1 MSAPDAG
8 LSRQATKLYQ
18 AGHFREAG
26 QLFGRLVE
34 QDPDNWQYPLLL
46 GLCKRGQG
54 ELEEALRWVQKSV
67 ELGDGQPATHYYLG
81 RLMTDAGQTGSAREQ
96 FGQAIAL
103 DPNHVDARTGMGLV
117 SLMVGNFER
126 AVSELKTALRANA
139 KHMPALT
146 SLARALVELD
156 RVDEAYQ
163 YAAKALKQSPQDPM
177 ANSVA
182 GRVLFRQGYLELAEK
197 CLRNALELGLESGEV
212 HALLGRV
219 LSTRGYDADALG
231 HYIKALEVNYGGVPV
246 AIETSEALERV
257 GDIPQARKLMK
268 KAAARWPDDRDIAL
282 RLAELTMLDGQP
294 DAAAEVLDGLD
305 ANDPDVAV
313 MRARMLDA
321 RGDLDAALALLEPV
335 VAADED
341 CERRT
346 ARLLLAR
353 MRSDKAPSEAA
364 AAREPLAP
372 LLDRKTPVHDAVIV
386 WSMVC
391 EKAGDY
397 DDATSALEGLLAGDM
412 PNRADRRVLHNR
424 LGNCYHAAGE
434 RSLAWANWQ
443 KGAWRVLPHYAR
455 VHAQREAGQLDRW
468 LAHEWQDIEPIE
480 FDDGRRA
487 PILIAGW
494 AGSGREILLSALA
507 GHPGVALLDAAGETR
522 RLESVGVPAG
532 PETVFAESRDE
543 LRLGRKRFLRGVDRD
558 RGREGSSALLLEAAW
573 WPASAIPALARHF
586 PGATVVVPKAAS
598 EDLAI
603 QWRVDGYAEV
613 DGLVEDYRREQKLWR
628 AMREH
633 LPLTVIDIDRDELL
647 DRPGETAGR
656 VFGALRLEPDAD
668 ACAVAE
674 RIRAGHRF
682 VPAGTGEAYRT
693 VADADAEGSAASG
706 GERTA

>member
-26 QLFGRLVE
+26 QLFGRLAE
-34 QDPDNWQYPLLL
+34 QDPENWQYPLLL

-54 ELEEALRWVQKSV
+54 DLEEALRWVRKSV

-81 RLMTDAGQTGSAREQ
+81 RLMTDAGQAGAAREQ

-117 SLMVGNFER
+117 SLMIGNFER

-139 KHMPALT
+139 RHMPALT

-156 RVDEAYQ
+156 RLDEAYQ
-163 YAAKALKQSPQDPM
+163 YAAKALKQNPEEPM
-177 ANSVA
+177 ANVVA
-182 GRVLFRQGYLELAEK
+182 GRVLLRQGHLELAEK
-197 CLRNALELGLESGEV
+197 CLRNALQLGLESGEV
-212 HALLGRV
+212 HALLGSV

-257 GDIPQARKLMK
+257 GDVPQARKLMK
-268 KAAARWPDDRDIAL
+268 KAAQRWPEDRDIAL

-294 DAAAEVLDGLD
+294 EAAAAVLDGLD
-305 ANDPDVAV
+305 ANEPDVAV
-313 MRARMLDA
+313 MRARVLDA
-321 RGDLDAALALLEPV
+321 GGDLAGALALVEPV

-341 CERRT
+341 CERRS

-353 MRSDKAPSEAA
+353 MRSDAEPSDPA

-391 EKAGDY
+391 EKAGNY
-397 DDATSALEGLLAGDM
+397 DDATAALEGLLAGEM
-412 PNRADRRVLHNR
+412 ANRADRRVLHNR

-455 VHAQREAGQLDRW
+455 VRAQRDAGMLERW
-468 LAHEWQDIEPIE
+468 LAHEWQDVEPIE
-480 FDDGRRA
+480 FDDGRAA
-487 PILIAGW
+487 PVLVAGW

-507 GHPGVALLDAAGETR
+507 GHHQVALLDAAGESR

-532 PETVFAESRDE
+532 PETVFAESREE
-543 LRLGRKRFLRGVDRD
+543 LRLGRKRFLRGVDRP
-558 RGREGSSALLLEAAW
+558 RAAATLLEAAW

-586 PGATVVVPKAAS
+586 PGATVLLPDAAP

-613 DGLVEDYRREQKLWR
+613 DGLVEDYRRERKLWR
-628 AMREH
+628 SMREH
-633 LPLTVIDIDRDELL
+633 LPLNVVEVDRDELL
-647 DRPGETAGR
+647 DRPGETAAR
-656 VFGALRLEPDAD
+656 VFEALGLEADAD

-682 VPAGTGEAYRT
+682 VSAGTGEAYRT
-693 VADADAEGSAASG
+693 VADADSEAGPTPEGQGPA
-706 GERTA
+706 